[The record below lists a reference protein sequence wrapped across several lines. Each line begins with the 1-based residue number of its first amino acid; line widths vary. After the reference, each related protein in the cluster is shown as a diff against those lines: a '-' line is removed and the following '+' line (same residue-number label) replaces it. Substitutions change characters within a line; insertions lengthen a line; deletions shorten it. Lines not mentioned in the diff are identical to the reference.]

1 MQQKPGTETETE
13 TEAEVHTE
21 VTEYTEIK
29 NILLDS
35 MF

>member
-1 MQQKPGTETETE
+1 MQQKPGTE

>member
-1 MQQKPGTETETE
+1 MQQKPATKTE

-21 VTEYTEIK
+21 LTEYTEIK